1 MLDMVQTKKDDVRI
15 SILES
20 ARAEFEKNGYAHS
33 TIRGIA
39 RRAGMSASNLY
50 VYFSSKLDL
59 LFAIY
64 GPWMRHRITGLEAK
78 AQTVADP
85 RQRLH
90 LIVSTL
96 WKDIPATD
104 DALCNIFIEGLAVSG
119 REGTY
124 SRELLIW
131 AEERVATM
139 IAGCL
144 PSDRA
149 KHFGDTALAHVLFM
163 AFDGFAVNHVLVGPS
178 KRLERCID
186 ITVDMILGSDAQQT
200 PRVTVAE

>member
-85 RQRLH
+85 RRRLH

>member
-1 MLDMVQTKKDDVRI
+1 M
-15 SILES
+15 
-20 ARAEFEKNGYAHS
+20 GYAHS

-64 GPWMRHRITGLEAK
+64 GPWMRQRITGLEQE
-78 AQTVADP
+78 AQAVSEP
-85 RQRLH
+85 RERLH

-131 AEERVATM
+131 AEERLAAM
-139 IAGCL
+139 IASCL
-144 PSDRA
+144 PPDRA
-149 KHFGDTALAHVLFM
+149 QHFSDTALAHVLFM

-186 ITVDMILGSDAQQT
+186 ITVDMILGSEA
-200 PRVTVAE
+200 

>member
-1 MLDMVQTKKDDVRI
+1 MVQTKKDDVRAN
-15 SILES
+15 ILES

-64 GPWMRHRITGLEAK
+64 GPWMRQRITGLEAK
-78 AQTVADP
+78 AQTIVEP
-85 RQRLH
+85 RERLH
-90 LIVSTL
+90 LVVSTL
-96 WKDIPATD
+96 WKEIPATD

-124 SRELLIW
+124 SRDLLIW
-131 AEERVATM
+131 AEERLAEM
-139 IAGCL
+139 ISSCL
-144 PSDRA
+144 PPERA
-149 KHFGDTALAHVLFM
+149 KAFSDTALAHVLFM

-186 ITVDMILGSDAQQT
+186 ITVDMILGRET
-200 PRVTVAE
+200 